1 VALTATTGPDNLQ
14 LHALTR
20 KYCHCGWYRLFY
32 LPSSEGT
39 TQLPSRDHQM
49 RRLVAGT
56 VTLLWAVSMIVDMVN
71 PMYDPPSGIHSL
83 MLVVAGGIFGA
94 EAIKAG
100 RKDTE

>member
-1 VALTATTGPDNLQ
+1 
-14 LHALTR
+14 
-20 KYCHCGWYRLFY
+20 
-32 LPSSEGT
+32 
-39 TQLPSRDHQM
+39 M